1 MHLDPLISPVVLL
14 ISVAIPGALL
24 AGKRSLRPVWGE
36 SLVEKLLT
44 TRDLQQ
50 ILQVDRITVYRMLEA
65 GELPGIKVGGQWRF
79 PEQAVKDWLEG
90 VKSRQGGVDSASC
103 SLPALEGEVPSEELL
118 NYPFK
123 LTDLVSTVCLQNIQ
137 DGFAEAVGVA
147 SLVIDLKGTPL
158 TSVSNP
164 CAFCRL
170 GRSSE
175 EFRRRCSASWASLA
189 DVKEDQPEVHLCHAG
204 IGYAVAPVQVHGRR
218 IGLVVGGQFWSER
231 PDPERAQAVAGR
243 LAGSCGLSSSELFDA
258 MGSVPVFGEDRVFL
272 VTRLLATIANTV
284 SEIGFQG
291 YQVRQKLQQIARIV
305 KTVG

>member
-1 MHLDPLISPVVLL
+1 ME
-14 ISVAIPGALL
+14 
-24 AGKRSLRPVWGE
+24 R
-36 SLVEKLLT
+36 LLT

-65 GELPGIKVGGQWRF
+65 GELPGIKIGGQWRF
-79 PEQAVKDWLEG
+79 PEQEVKEWLEG
-90 VKSRQGGVDSASC
+90 VKARRAGADAAACSVPGLSAD
-103 SLPALEGEVPSEELL
+103 VPSEDAPVPSLR
-118 NYPFK
+118 
-123 LTDLVSTVCLQNIQ
+123 LTDLVSTVCLQNVQ

-147 SLVIDLKGTPL
+147 SLVIDLQGTPL
-158 TSVSNP
+158 TAISNA

-170 GRSSE
+170 GRTSG

-189 DVKEDQPEVHLCHAG
+189 HVEEEAPEVHLCHAG

-231 PDPERAQAVAGR
+231 PESEQMRGVAHR
-243 LAGSCGLSSSELFDA
+243 LASECSLPPHDLLAA
-258 MGSVPVFGEDRVFL
+258 MDSVPVFGQERVFL

-291 YQVRQKLQQIARIV
+291 YQVRLKLQQIARIV
-305 KTVG
+305 KSM